1 MDSSN
6 KTTGRTPPR
15 PRQSLRRQSVVPSF
29 SESAASFIIEVA
41 KVVVISLAIIV
52 PVRYFLIQPFYVKG
66 ASMEPNFFDNE
77 YLVVDEISY
86 RLSDP
91 QRGDVVVLRNPRHE
105 SDFFI
110 KRIIGLPGERLEIIN
125 REINV
130 YNAAYPNGIT
140 LDESEYL
147 SSDTRTNGTVDQT
160 LGDNEYFVL
169 GDNRE
174 SSLDSRF
181 FGPVVRREIVGR
193 TWIRAWPV
201 NRLQILHRP
210 AYQAAVGD

>member
-1 MDSSN
+1 MDTSN
-6 KTTGRTPPR
+6 PTSGRTPPR
-15 PRQSLRRQSVVPSF
+15 PRPPLRRRSIVPSF

-41 KVVVISLAIIV
+41 KVVVISLAIII

-86 RLSDP
+86 RFSQP
-91 QRGDVVVLRNPRHE
+91 KRGDVVVLRNPRHE

-110 KRIIGLPGERLEIIN
+110 KRIVGLPGERVEIIN
-125 REINV
+125 GEVNM
-130 YNAAYPNGIT
+130 YNADFPNGIT

-147 SSDTRTNGTVDQT
+147 PPDTRTTGTVDQT
-160 LGDNEYFVL
+160 LGDGEYFVL

-181 FGPVVRREIVGR
+181 FGAVTRREIIGR

-201 NRLQILHRP
+201 NRLQILPRP
-210 AYQAAVGD
+210 AYQPAIGS

>member
-1 MDSSN
+1 MDPSN

-86 RLSDP
+86 RFSDP

-110 KRIIGLPGERLEIIN
+110 KRIVGLPGERLEIIN
-125 REINV
+125 GEVNV
-130 YNAAYPNGIT
+130 YGADYPNGIT

-147 SSDTRTNGTVDQT
+147 SSDTRTTGTVDQA